1 MNQKSLYKPIVLIIL
16 DGWGLTPSWS
26 GNFIASGQPRNFNYY
41 WRNYPHQ
48 SLKSLAMVSSDR
60 DTYPDSEICHTI
72 IGAGRLVLPISGI
85 ISSQIKSGE
94 FYQNQI
100 LHKIALNIF
109 NAKTNLHLVGM
120 ITKAHS
126 VAELTHLQALLN
138 YFKNKGVKN
147 VYLHGILDGVDTNH
161 NAGIGTIDWLEK
173 TLESQN
179 LGKIATLTGR
189 GWIEDGDADLRQ
201 IRISARALFETNKIP
216 TSPNPLQAIKNSYQN
231 HVGDADFSPTLMLN
245 FDPELS
251 RIKPDD
257 SIIFFNFN
265 GRDISEYI
273 NIISNYN
280 KNIYTLTDY
289 SHLKTQPIF
298 TTPKV
303 SPTLSEVISK
313 NNLKIAKITES
324 YKEKNL
330 IYDFNGYS
338 HSKFTGEENF
348 ILKSYTSHD
357 INKSPQLR
365 LYDVKNM
372 VVSKIVQGNFNLIVT
387 NLPNVDI
394 CGHTGN
400 SQVVETA
407 VKYVDI
413 AIAEIVEKTLSVGGC
428 AILTADH
435 GLAEEM
441 GKISSFT
448 GQLKNFHTT
457 NPVPFILINPDNR
470 LDQHSLM
477 QQVDRGSIISAM
489 MGSDYNLAD
498 IAPTILELLGLAIP
512 AEMTGKSLL
521 SSLNKN

>member
-1 MNQKSLYKPIVLIIL
+1 
-16 DGWGLTPSWS
+16 
-26 GNFIASGQPRNFNYY
+26 
-41 WRNYPHQ
+41 
-48 SLKSLAMVSSDR
+48 
-60 DTYPDSEICHTI
+60 
-72 IGAGRLVLPISGI
+72 
-85 ISSQIKSGE
+85 
-94 FYQNQI
+94 
-100 LHKIALNIF
+100 
-109 NAKTNLHLVGM
+109 
-120 ITKAHS
+120 
-126 VAELTHLQALLN
+126 
-138 YFKNKGVKN
+138 
-147 VYLHGILDGVDTNH
+147 
-161 NAGIGTIDWLEK
+161 
-173 TLESQN
+173 
-179 LGKIATLTGR
+179 
-189 GWIEDGDADLRQ
+189 
-201 IRISARALFETNKIP
+201 
-216 TSPNPLQAIKNSYQN
+216 
-231 HVGDADFSPTLMLN
+231 
-245 FDPELS
+245 
-251 RIKPDD
+251 
-257 SIIFFNFN
+257 
-265 GRDISEYI
+265 
-273 NIISNYN
+273 
-280 KNIYTLTDY
+280 
-289 SHLKTQPIF
+289 
-298 TTPKV
+298 
-303 SPTLSEVISK
+303 VISK